1 MCQAERAFDA
11 EAHLSPHTLGVLRSL
26 PVKSIRIPAWIPSCG
41 NSGLDPR
48 YWCPRP
54 AWRLRLRVRAP
65 GLQLDLRVRCGRQPQ
80 ASVAGGVHSKGGAG
94 QCSWQE
100 ACSQGRGFGRG
111 RACQSP
117 SIHVCPPWGGVD
129 QGGSCP
135 LGRGVDSVPLPVNL
149 GFSAHPAA

>member
-1 MCQAERAFDA
+1 MCQAGRAFDA

-94 QCSWQE
+94 RCSGQE
-100 ACSQGRGFGRG
+100 ACSQGRGFGRC
-111 RACQSP
+111 RACQSL
-117 SIHVCPPWGGVD
+117 SI
-129 QGGSCP
+129 
-135 LGRGVDSVPLPVNL
+135 PLPLL
-149 GFSAHPAA
+149 GHSYSLSHNNTEIRPTLPPYSGLLIFK